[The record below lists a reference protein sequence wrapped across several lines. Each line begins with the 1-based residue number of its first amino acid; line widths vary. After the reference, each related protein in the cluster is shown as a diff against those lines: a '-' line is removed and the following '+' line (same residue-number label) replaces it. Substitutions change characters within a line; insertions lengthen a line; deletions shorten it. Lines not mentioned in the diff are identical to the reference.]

1 MKNTLK
7 IQRAIHSITQEELAN
22 AIGVSRQSINAIES
36 GKFVPS
42 TILALK
48 FARYFN
54 VAVETLFILEKRD

>member
-22 AIGVSRQSINAIES
+22 SIGVSRQSINAIES

-54 VAVETLFILEKRD
+54 ISVEALFVLEKRD

>member
-7 IQRAIHSITQEELAN
+7 IQRAIHAITQEELAN

-36 GKFVPS
+36 GKFIPS

>member
-22 AIGVSRQSINAIES
+22 SIGVSRQSINAIES

-54 VAVETLFILEKRD
+54 ISVETLFILEKRD

>member
-1 MKNTLK
+1 LKNTLK

-22 AIGVSRQSINAIES
+22 SIGVSRQSINAIES

-54 VAVETLFILEKRD
+54 ISVEALFILEKRD

>member
-7 IQRAIHSITQEELAN
+7 VHRAQHAITQEELAN
-22 AIGVSRQSINAIES
+22 AIAVSRQSIHAIES

-48 FARYFN
+48 LAHYFN
-54 VAVETLFILEKRD
+54 VSVEALFILEKRD

>member
-1 MKNTLK
+1 LKNTLK
-7 IQRAIHSITQEELAN
+7 IHRAIHAITQEELAN

-54 VAVETLFILEKRD
+54 VAVETLFILEIRD

>member
-1 MKNTLK
+1 
-7 IQRAIHSITQEELAN
+7 LAN